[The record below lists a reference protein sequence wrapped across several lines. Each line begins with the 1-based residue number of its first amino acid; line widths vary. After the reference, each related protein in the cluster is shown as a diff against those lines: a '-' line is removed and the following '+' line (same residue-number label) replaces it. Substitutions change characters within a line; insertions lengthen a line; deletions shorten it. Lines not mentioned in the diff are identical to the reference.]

1 MIVLYILSIAALLIS
16 LIASP
21 AKSGQA
27 LRIALRRFLKLLPP
41 FLTMLTVVALV
52 LAALP
57 KEVFVRYLGG
67 DNLALTTAAA
77 ALLGSLT
84 LMPGFIAFPVAAALQ
99 RKGARLAFLFTLIRY
114 LVAVPLIV
122 LSSELLAVY
131 LQRRAFQIN
140 M

>member
-1 MIVLYILSIAALLIS
+1 M
-16 LIASP
+16 
-21 AKSGQA
+21 
-27 LRIALRRFLKLLPP
+27 
-41 FLTMLTVVALV
+41 
-52 LAALP
+52 
-57 KEVFVRYLGG
+57 RYLGG

-114 LVAVPLIV
+114 LMAVPLIV